1 MVRKIQIGSYILQL
15 LNMIQIVVWVSGA
28 YGRNGMIDLSNG
40 VFFSLNTLFPFFIM
54 VLSLIMAILSKKRI
68 LSIIIMLMCGI
79 QAALFTL
86 FIIAGIL
93 LFG

>member
-1 MVRKIQIGSYILQL
+1 MIRKIQIVSYILAL
-15 LNMIQIVVWVSGA
+15 LDIIQIIFWLSGG
-28 YGRNGMIDLSNG
+28 YGQNGFIHLSNKA
-40 VFFSLNTLFPFFIM
+40 FFSLNTLFPFFIM